1 MGEADRSKR
10 PTGRACYHLGSV
22 GAFLRNN
29 PRKAVRSVGDGE
41 VVEFDVVVGEKG
53 HEASVV
59 TGMKNSRAAQSS
71 RRNTVR
77 VKKKMKTQTLLVK
90 EPLVAASEDVSP
102 EVIARDTSTAP
113 VATPTEKKFPWT
125 SHQLMDLSIKMEATN
140 SDHEDLAV
148 PHATVCE
155 DAAGAVAVLA
165 DIMDVVVVVAHDLK
179 VTVKM
184 PLKE

>member
-1 MGEADRSKR
+1 
-10 PTGRACYHLGSV
+10 
-22 GAFLRNN
+22 
-29 PRKAVRSVGDGE
+29 
-41 VVEFDVVVGEKG
+41 
-53 HEASVV
+53 
-59 TGMKNSRAAQSS
+59 
-71 RRNTVR
+71 
-77 VKKKMKTQTLLVK
+77 
-90 EPLVAASEDVSP
+90 
-102 EVIARDTSTAP
+102 
-113 VATPTEKKFPWT
+113 
-125 SHQLMDLSIKMEATN
+125 MEATN